1 MAEITFPIGPIHP
14 ALKEPER
21 FMITVEGET
30 VVNADI
36 RIGHIHRGIEKLVE
50 SRTYIQNLY
59 LTERICGIC
68 SFTHTTNFCQATED
82 ILGIAPP
89 PRGLYLRTIV
99 NELERIHSH
108 LLWVGVAGHEMGFD
122 TLFMYS
128 WDDREVVQDILELM
142 TGNRV
147 NYAYNTIGGVRRDL
161 NQSVSDKLLKGM
173 DFLETR
179 MKAYVD
185 IGLNETTILKRTQG
199 IGILKQP
206 EARKYSAV
214 GPRLRACGI
223 AYDVRK
229 ADPHAAYGEIPFDV
243 ITAETSDVHGQYVV
257 RALET
262 IESIKMVRYMVKNL
276 PAGDIR
282 VKAPRKVPPGEA
294 ISRTEAPRG
303 EDIHYLRSN
312 GTDKPDRLRVRTPTM
327 ANILNVAHTLKGAQI
342 ADVPMIVAGIDPC
355 MGCMDRVLIIDNDKE
370 TSNMVDMEELRKY
383 AIEWYKEAPNR

>member
-1 MAEITFPIGPIHP
+1 MAEVTVPIGPIHP

-21 FMITVEGET
+21 FLITVEGET
-30 VVNADI
+30 VVDADI

-68 SFTHTTNFCQATED
+68 SFTHTTNFSQATED

-89 PRGLYLRTIV
+89 PRGLYIRTIV

-108 LLWVGVAGHEMGFD
+108 LLWIGVAGHEMGFD

-128 WDDREVVQDILELM
+128 WDDREVVQDLLELIS
-142 TGNRV
+142 GNRV
-147 NYAYNTIGGVRRDL
+147 NYAMNTIGGVRRDI
-161 NQSVSDKLLKGM
+161 NQTTADKLLKGM
-173 DFLETR
+173 DHLEAR
-179 MKAYVD
+179 MKFYIDV
-185 IGLNETTILKRTQG
+185 GLNETTILKRTQG
-199 IGILKQP
+199 VGVLKP
-206 EARKYSAV
+206 ADAKRLGAV
-214 GPRLRACGI
+214 GPRMRASGV
-223 AYDVRK
+223 AYDVRR

-243 ITAETSDVHGQYVV
+243 ITANTCDVHGQYVV

-262 IESIKMVRYMVKNL
+262 IESIKMVRHMVKNL
-276 PAGDIR
+276 PAGEIR
-282 VKAPRKVPPGEA
+282 VKAPRKVQPGEA

-327 ANILNVAHTLKGAQI
+327 ANILNVAHTLKGAQV

-355 MGCMDRVLIIDNDKE
+355 MGCMDRVLIIDRDRN
-370 TSNMVDMEELRKY
+370 TSRMVDMAELSRQ
-383 AIEWYKEAPNR
+383 ANEWYREAPKR

>member
-1 MAEITFPIGPIHP
+1 MAEVTVPIGPIHP

-89 PRGLYLRTIV
+89 PRGLYIRTLV

-108 LLWVGVAGHEMGFD
+108 LLWLGVAGHEMGFD
-122 TLFMYS
+122 TLFMYT
-128 WDDREVVQDILELM
+128 WDDREVVQDLLELIS
-142 TGNRV
+142 GNRV
-147 NYAYNTIGGVRRDL
+147 NYAMNTIGGVRRDIGEDTC
-161 NQSVSDKLLKGM
+161 NKLLKGM
-173 DFLETR
+173 DFLEERT
-179 MKAYVD
+179 KAYIE
-185 IGLNETTILKRTQG
+185 IGTNETTVLKRTQG
-199 IGILKQP
+199 VGILRQAD
-206 EARKYSAV
+206 ARRLSAV
-214 GPRLRACGI
+214 GPRMRACGI

-229 ADPHAAYGEIPFDV
+229 ADPHAAYGEIPFNV
-243 ITAETSDVHGQYVV
+243 ITADTCDVHGQYVV
-257 RALET
+257 RALEL
-262 IESIKMVRYMVKNL
+262 IESINMVRHIVKNL
-276 PAGDIR
+276 PKGEIR

-355 MGCMDRVLIIDNDKE
+355 MGCMDRVLIVDNDRK
-370 TSNMVDMEELRKY
+370 TAGVVDMEALRKY
-383 AIEWYKEAPNR
+383 AITWYEEAPNR

>member
-1 MAEITFPIGPIHP
+1 MAEVTIPIGPIHP

-82 ILGIAPP
+82 ILGITPP
-89 PRGLYLRTIV
+89 PRGLYIRTLV

-128 WDDREVVQDILELM
+128 WDDREVVQDLLELIS
-142 TGNRV
+142 GNRV
-147 NYAYNTIGGVRRDL
+147 NYAMNTIGGVRRDL
-161 NQSVSDKLLKGM
+161 SESTCQKLLKGM
-173 DFLETR
+173 DYLEERTN
-179 MKAYVD
+179 AYIK

-199 IGILKQP
+199 VGVLNQAD
-206 EARKYSAV
+206 ARKYSAV
-214 GPRLRACGI
+214 GPRMRACGI

-229 ADPHAAYGEIPFDV
+229 ADPHAAYGEIPFNV
-243 ITAETSDVHGQYVV
+243 ITADTCDVHGQYVV
-257 RALET
+257 RALEL
-262 IESIKMVRYMVKNL
+262 IESINMVRHIVKNL
-276 PAGDIR
+276 PKGEIR

-355 MGCMDRVLIIDNDKE
+355 MGCMDRVLIVDNDKK
-370 TSNMVDMEELRKY
+370 TSSMVDMEVLRKY
-383 AIEWYKEAPNR
+383 AIEFYREAPNR